1 MICSFLMIGEAWEI
15 LLTTMKFDG
24 DDIQIRVP
32 MLTSCLLIYGLTE
45 NIDSS
50 DFRSYHRKEWS
61 LLRQNLA
68 GKKDQEGEEKGFH
81 WGYWLL

>member
-1 MICSFLMIGEAWEI
+1 
-15 LLTTMKFDG
+15 
-24 DDIQIRVP
+24 
-32 MLTSCLLIYGLTE
+32 MLTACLLIYGLTE

-61 LLRQNLA
+61 LLRHNLA

>member
-1 MICSFLMIGEAWEI
+1 MICSFLMTGEAWEI

-32 MLTSCLLIYGLTE
+32 MLTACLLIYGLTE
-45 NIDSS
+45 NIDSF

-68 GKKDQEGEEKGFH
+68 GKKD
-81 WGYWLL
+81 